1 MEAPAAMRATP
12 AACATTAERMPAR
25 AVGYSLLYIVL
36 PIAVVGVLPFIP
48 YVNNYIIAV
57 MVRAL
62 IFISLGQAWN
72 IVAGIGGQLSLGH
85 GVFLGLGCYTTGI
98 LFNRYGIPPWI
109 GGWAA
114 MLLSLAVAFVMGSM
128 TLRMRGVFFALATV
142 AVSLALVQLARH
154 FVDLTGGADGLA
166 LKFIGSSLWAMQ
178 ARTPAPF
185 LYAGLAFVVV
195 YYWITRWVLA
205 SSFGLEMQAVR
216 DDEVAAAAAGVA
228 VFRTKVLGFM
238 LSAAMTSL
246 AAVLYMQYYMAID
259 PEAAFGLAQAIQL
272 QLPAL
277 LGGLGTALGPIVG
290 GAVMVF
296 LSEVTN
302 WGSTKIGIGGLDVLV
317 YGLMLLIVILRAP
330 NGIVGLVFRNTV
342 AGGSR

>member
-1 MEAPAAMRATP
+1 MDAPAAATGVLASRPLNGTRMRAV
-12 AACATTAERMPAR
+12 AW
-25 AVGYSLLYIVL
+25 YVL
-36 PIAVVGVLPFIP
+36 PIAVVAVLPLLPF
-48 YVNNYIIAV
+48 VNNYIVAAT
-57 MVRAL
+57 VRAL

-98 LFNRYGIPPWI
+98 LFNKYGIPPWI
-109 GGWAA
+109 GGWVGV
-114 MLLSLAVAFVMGSM
+114 LLSLAVALVMGSM

-142 AVSLALVQLARH
+142 AVSLAMVQVARH

-166 LKFIGSSLWAMQ
+166 LKFFGNSLWAMQ
-178 ARTPAPF
+178 ARSPAPF
-185 LYAGLAFVVV
+185 LYASLAFVVA

-205 SSFGLEMQAVR
+205 SDFGLAMQAVR

-228 VFRTKVLGFM
+228 VFRTKVVGFM
-238 LSAAMTSL
+238 LSAAMTAL
-246 AAVLYMQYYMAID
+246 AAVLYMQFYMAID

-277 LGGLGTALGPIVG
+277 LGGLGTALGPVIG
-290 GAVMVF
+290 GAVMIF

-302 WGSTKIGIGGLDVLV
+302 WGSTKLGIEGVDILV
-317 YGLMLLIVILRAP
+317 YGLMLLVVVLRAP
-330 NGIVGLVFRNTV
+330 KGIVGLVFKNAM
-342 AGGSR
+342 AGSSR

>member
-1 MEAPAAMRATP
+1 MDAPSPIKVPVAVSP
-12 AACATTAERMPAR
+12 LLLGERMRTLA
-25 AVGYSLLYIVL
+25 SYIVPVAIVAVL
-36 PIAVVGVLPFIP
+36 PLLPFVNNYLIAVV
-48 YVNNYIIAV
+48 
-57 MVRAL
+57 VRAL

-109 GGWAA
+109 GGWAGV
-114 MLLSLAVAFVMGSM
+114 LISLAVALVMGSM

-142 AVSLALVQLARH
+142 AVSLALVQIALH
-154 FVDLTGGADGLA
+154 FVYLTGGGDGLA
-166 LKFIGSSLWAMQ
+166 LKFFGNSWWAMQ
-178 ARTPAPF
+178 SRTPAPF
-185 LYAGLAFVVV
+185 LYGSLVFVVA
-195 YYWITRWVLA
+195 YYWITRWVLK
-205 SSFGLEMQAVR
+205 SDFGLAMQAVR

-238 LSAAMTSL
+238 LSAAMTAL
-246 AAVLYMQYYMAID
+246 AAVLYMQFYMAID
-259 PEAAFGLAQAIQL
+259 PEAAFGLSQAIQL

-277 LGGLGTALGPIVG
+277 LGGLGTALGPVIG

-302 WGSTKIGIGGLDVLV
+302 WGSTKLGINGVDILV
-317 YGLMLLIVILRAP
+317 YGLMLLVVILRAP
-330 NGIVGLVFRNTV
+330 KGIVGLVFKN
-342 AGGSR
+342 AIGASAP